1 MEDKTVSRNKKSKWK
16 RVRRGIAWLAAGG
29 VVAALAVM
37 PMLASEKAES
47 GQQVTFRAAQA
58 QLQSIDTQVI
68 GGGQLTGEASLR
80 VKIPEEV
87 KIQSYLVSNGD
98 TVHQGDAIALVDQV
112 SVMTAITGVQ
122 ETLDAL
128 SAKIVTAGS
137 ASETAT
143 LTTPTAGTVK
153 LIYAQAGN
161 KVQDVMLAHGAL
173 AVLSLDD
180 TMVVEVTAESTL
192 SAGDSVLA
200 SVAGGAAVTGRVKS
214 NLGGVVTVTVA
225 DDNYAVGAAATVQ
238 TQAGETLGTGSLAIL
253 SPWSVTAYSGTV
265 SQVSVKAGAALRAGQ
280 TLFKITD
287 TGSSAEYQRLIDQRH
302 EYEDLMQELFQMY
315 RTETVTA
322 PCDGIVTGVDQT
334 GSFLLSAAGESWQV
348 SWLSLSGGN
357 GFYAFPSQVVS
368 VTADGLELLTD
379 PNERR
384 VSDMASLS
392 GLAADTAGMTERWH
406 YTGSKTVY
414 TQTADGLLQ
423 ADGTAQPG
431 DILLAVGDAEN
442 LYWLVRSDGT
452 GTAAAEQPLTAALL
466 SDVQEDT
473 QPETSTTGGEP
484 EEGAT
489 EPTAAPG
496 EDSGAQNPTE
506 PIGILTDSL
515 PSGVAGKA
523 YSCTLQASGGV
534 TGTWA
539 ASGLPG
545 GLEIDA
551 VTGEISGTPLAA
563 GSFAVTVGFAYDG
576 RTVARDYTLVIGEE
590 TQTVYY
596 GYPAQVVQ
604 ITGNTVAVKQA
615 ETPYTVTD
623 LNQLP
628 SVGSDTAS
636 MTQEKTY
643 TDSLV
648 AAAGLSQGDL
658 VLIIVDGSGNLVK
671 LSKIGGSTNPGGN
684 TTPGGGSRPSGGMSL
699 SGLGGQQTEEES
711 LYSLEKL
718 TIASVTAQEQMTLE
732 VTVDE
737 LDISRIQVG
746 QAATVTVEALAG
758 EHFEAQV
765 SQIAA
770 SGTSEGGNSKF
781 TVELTLD
788 KSSDMLPG
796 MHASAYIRLDTTA
809 DALCIPAA
817 ALEELDGKTVVY
829 TAYDETA
836 GTRGSPIEVTL
847 GAADADNVQILSG
860 LSQGDTVY
868 YADYSTPA
876 AIPQPADLPAILR

>member
-137 ASETAT
+137 ASETAA

-153 LIYAQAGN
+153 LIYAQAGD

-192 SAGDSVLA
+192 SAGDSVLV

-414 TQTADGLLQ
+414 TQVADGLLQ

-442 LYWLVRSDGT
+442 LY
-452 GTAAAEQPLTAALL
+452 
-466 SDVQEDT
+466 
-473 QPETSTTGGEP
+473 
-484 EEGAT
+484 
-489 EPTAAPG
+489 
-496 EDSGAQNPTE
+496 
-506 PIGILTDSL
+506 
-515 PSGVAGKA
+515 
-523 YSCTLQASGGV
+523 
-534 TGTWA
+534 
-539 ASGLPG
+539 
-545 GLEIDA
+545 
-551 VTGEISGTPLAA
+551 
-563 GSFAVTVGFAYDG
+563 
-576 RTVARDYTLVIGEE
+576 
-590 TQTVYY
+590 
-596 GYPAQVVQ
+596 
-604 ITGNTVAVKQA
+604 
-615 ETPYTVTD
+615 
-623 LNQLP
+623 
-628 SVGSDTAS
+628 
-636 MTQEKTY
+636 
-643 TDSLV
+643 
-648 AAAGLSQGDL
+648 
-658 VLIIVDGSGNLVK
+658 
-671 LSKIGGSTNPGGN
+671 
-684 TTPGGGSRPSGGMSL
+684 
-699 SGLGGQQTEEES
+699 
-711 LYSLEKL
+711 
-718 TIASVTAQEQMTLE
+718 
-732 VTVDE
+732 
-737 LDISRIQVG
+737 
-746 QAATVTVEALAG
+746 
-758 EHFEAQV
+758 
-765 SQIAA
+765 
-770 SGTSEGGNSKF
+770 
-781 TVELTLD
+781 
-788 KSSDMLPG
+788 
-796 MHASAYIRLDTTA
+796 
-809 DALCIPAA
+809 
-817 ALEELDGKTVVY
+817 
-829 TAYDETA
+829 
-836 GTRGSPIEVTL
+836 
-847 GAADADNVQILSG
+847 
-860 LSQGDTVY
+860 
-868 YADYSTPA
+868 
-876 AIPQPADLPAILR
+876 